1 MVDILAGIRVVEVGQ
16 VLAAPYAGAIFAD
29 LGAEVVKVERHD
41 GGDDARNMGPAF
53 RHGDAL
59 TFHVYNRGKKSVAL
73 DLTSTDGKAAFDS
86 LVATA
91 DIMLHNLRPGVPEK
105 LGIDGPTLCARY
117 PRLVYCEIS
126 AFGHTGPLA
135 DRPGFEPLIQAYSGL
150 CAINGGPDDPPM
162 RAGPS
167 VCDQGT
173 GMWTV
178 LGALAML
185 QKRQRTGI
193 GGIVSAS
200 LLETALMWCG
210 QKVDALVNT
219 GSMPPRHRM
228 GHPGLVPYEA
238 FEAADGPF
246 MICAGNDRL
255 FAKLAEVLGRPDW
268 VTDPRYAG
276 NRGRLLNK
284 DALFAE
290 MAPILATGNRAE
302 WIAALDRAGVPATQI
317 HSITEAQAQPQVQ
330 ALGMAVPVP
339 GEDFALTGLPLSFD
353 GERPGFTHGA
363 PRLGDD
369 NAAFGIPR
377 ATAAAAE

>member
-1 MVDILAGIRVVEVGQ
+1 MVDILAGVRVIEVGQ
-16 VLAAPYAGAIFAD
+16 VLAGPYAGAILAD
-29 LGAEVVKVERHD
+29 LGADVIKVERHD
-41 GGDDARNMGPAF
+41 GGDDARHMGPAF
-53 RHGDAL
+53 RHDDAL
-59 TFHVYNRGKKSVAL
+59 TFHIYNRGKKSVAL
-73 DLTSTDGKAAFDS
+73 DLTTAPGKAAFNE

-91 DIMLHNLRPGVPEK
+91 DIMLHNLRPGVPAK

-117 PRLVYCEIS
+117 PRLIYCEIS

-173 GMWTV
+173 GMWVV

-185 QKRQRTGI
+185 QKRQRTGK

-219 GSMPPRHRM
+219 GTMPPRHRM

-255 FAKLAEVLGRPDW
+255 FAKLADVLGRPDW
-268 VTDPRYAG
+268 ITDLRFAG
-276 NRGRLLNK
+276 NRGRLINK
-284 DALFAE
+284 MSLFEE
-290 MAPILATGNRAE
+290 MAPILATRPRAH
-302 WIAALDRAGVPATQI
+302 WIAALDAAGVPATQI
-317 HSITEAQAQPQVQ
+317 HSVEEAQAQPHVR
-330 ALGMAVPVP
+330 ALGMAVSVP
-339 GEDFALTGLPLSFD
+339 GEDFSLTGLPLSFD
-353 GERPGFTHGA
+353 GERPQFAHGA
-363 PRLGDD
+363 PRLGQD
-369 NAAFGIPR
+369 NAALGVAP
-377 ATAAAAE
+377 ATAD

>member
-1 MVDILAGIRVVEVGQ
+1 MVDILAGVRVIEVGQ
-16 VLAAPYAGAIFAD
+16 VLAGPYAGAILAD
-29 LGAEVVKVERHD
+29 LGADVIKVERHD
-41 GGDDARNMGPAF
+41 GGDDARHMGPAF
-53 RHGDAL
+53 RHDDAL
-59 TFHVYNRGKKSVAL
+59 TFHIYNRGKKSVAL
-73 DLTSTDGKAAFDS
+73 DLTTAPGKAAFNE

-91 DIMLHNLRPGVPEK
+91 DIMLHNLRPGVPAK

-117 PRLVYCEIS
+117 PRLIYCEIS

-173 GMWTV
+173 GMWVV

-185 QKRQRTGI
+185 QKRQRTGK

-219 GSMPPRHRM
+219 GTMPPRHRM

-255 FAKLAEVLGRPDW
+255 FAKLADVLGRPDW
-268 VTDPRYAG
+268 ITDLRFAG
-276 NRGRLLNK
+276 NRGRLINK
-284 DALFAE
+284 IALFEE
-290 MAPILATGNRAE
+290 MAPILATRPRAH
-302 WIAALDRAGVPATQI
+302 WIAALDAAGVPATQI
-317 HSITEAQAQPQVQ
+317 HSVEEAQAQPHVR
-330 ALGMAVPVP
+330 ALGMAVSVP
-339 GEDFALTGLPLSFD
+339 GEDFSLTGLPLSFD
-353 GERPGFTHGA
+353 GERPQFAHGA
-363 PRLGDD
+363 PRLGQD
-369 NAAFGIPR
+369 NAALGVAP
-377 ATAAAAE
+377 ATAD

>member
-1 MVDILAGIRVVEVGQ
+1 MVDILAGVRVIEVGQ
-16 VLAAPYAGAIFAD
+16 VLAGPYAGAILAD
-29 LGAEVVKVERHD
+29 LGADVIKVERHD
-41 GGDDARNMGPAF
+41 GGDDARHMGPAF
-53 RHGDAL
+53 RHDDAL
-59 TFHVYNRGKKSVAL
+59 TFHIYNRGKKSVAL
-73 DLTSTDGKAAFDS
+73 DLTTAPSKAAFNE

-91 DIMLHNLRPGVPEK
+91 DIMLHNLRPGVPAK

-117 PRLVYCEIS
+117 PRLIYCEIS

-173 GMWTV
+173 GMWVV

-185 QKRQRTGI
+185 QKRQRTGK

-219 GSMPPRHRM
+219 GTMPPRHRM

-255 FAKLAEVLGRPDW
+255 FAKLADVLGRPDW
-268 VTDPRYAG
+268 ITDLRFAG
-276 NRGRLLNK
+276 NRGRLINK
-284 DALFAE
+284 MSLFEE
-290 MAPILATGNRAE
+290 MAPILATRPRAH
-302 WIAALDRAGVPATQI
+302 WIAALDAAGVPATQI
-317 HSITEAQAQPQVQ
+317 HSVEEAQAQPHVR
-330 ALGMAVPVP
+330 ALGMAVSVP
-339 GEDFALTGLPLSFD
+339 GEDFSLTGLPLSFD
-353 GERPGFTHGA
+353 GERPQFAHGA
-363 PRLGDD
+363 PRLGQD
-369 NAAFGIPR
+369 NAALGVAP
-377 ATAAAAE
+377 ATAD

>member
-1 MVDILAGIRVVEVGQ
+1 MVDILAGIRVIEVGQ
-16 VLAAPYAGAIFAD
+16 VLAGPYAGAILAD
-29 LGAEVVKVERHD
+29 LGADVIKVERHD
-41 GGDDARNMGPAF
+41 GGDDARHMGPAF
-53 RHGDAL
+53 RHDDAL
-59 TFHVYNRGKKSVAL
+59 TFHIYNRGKKSVAL
-73 DLTSTDGKAAFDS
+73 DLNSPSGKTAFDR

-126 AFGHTGPLA
+126 AFGHTGPMA

-185 QKRQRTGI
+185 QKRQRTGV

-219 GSMPPRHRM
+219 GAMPPRHRM

-268 VTDPRYAG
+268 IADPRYAG
-276 NRGRLLNK
+276 NRGRLINK

-290 MAPILATGNRAE
+290 MAPILAARPRAE
-302 WIAALDRAGVPATQI
+302 WIRVLDEAGVPATQI
-317 HSITEAQAQPQVQ
+317 HSIEEAQAQPQVK

-339 GEDFALTGLPLSFD
+339 GEDFSLTGLPLSFD
-353 GERPGFTHGA
+353 GERPGFAHGA
-363 PRLGDD
+363 PRLGQD
-369 NAAFGIPR
+369 NTALGV
-377 ATAAAAE
+377 AAAPAVAAK

>member
-1 MVDILAGIRVVEVGQ
+1 MAAILAGIRVVEVGQ
-16 VLAAPYAGAIFAD
+16 VLAGPYAGAILAD
-29 LGAEVVKVERHD
+29 LGADVVKVERAD
-41 GGDDARNMGPAF
+41 GGDDARHMGPAF
-53 RHGDAL
+53 RHDDAL
-59 TFHVYNRGKKSVAL
+59 TFHIYNRGKKSVAL
-73 DLTSTDGKAAFDS
+73 DLASEDGKAAFDG

-91 DIMLHNLRPGVPEK
+91 DIMLHNLRPGVPAK
-105 LGIDGPTLCARY
+105 LGIDGPTLCERY
-117 PRLVYCEIS
+117 PRLIYCEIS
-126 AFGHTGPLA
+126 AFGHTGPMA

-185 QKRQRTGI
+185 QKRQRTGK

-228 GHPGLVPYEA
+228 GHPGLAPYEA
-238 FEAADGPF
+238 FAAADGPF

-255 FAKLAEVLGRPDW
+255 FGKLAEVLGRPDW
-268 VTDPRYAG
+268 ITDPRFAG
-276 NRGRLLNK
+276 NRGRLVNK
-284 DALFAE
+284 AALFAE
-290 MAPILATGNRAE
+290 MAPILAARPRAQ
-302 WIAALDRAGVPATQI
+302 WIAALDAAGVPATQI

-330 ALGMAVPVP
+330 ALGMAMPVP
-339 GEDFALTGLPLSFD
+339 GEDFTLTGLPVSFD
-353 GERPGFTHGA
+353 GARPGFAHGA
-363 PRLGDD
+363 PRLGQ
-369 NAAFGIPR
+369 
-377 ATAAAAE
+377 

>member
-1 MVDILAGIRVVEVGQ
+1 VVDILAGVRVIEVGQ
-16 VLAAPYAGAIFAD
+16 VLAGPYAGAILAD
-29 LGAEVVKVERHD
+29 LGADVIKVERHD
-41 GGDDARNMGPAF
+41 GGDDARHMGPAF
-53 RHGDAL
+53 RHDDAL
-59 TFHVYNRGKKSVAL
+59 TFHIYNRGKKSVAL
-73 DLTSTDGKAAFDS
+73 DLTTAPSKAAFNE

-91 DIMLHNLRPGVPEK
+91 DIMLHNLRPGVPAK

-117 PRLVYCEIS
+117 PRLIYCEIS

-173 GMWTV
+173 GMWVV

-185 QKRQRTGI
+185 QKRQRTGK

-219 GSMPPRHRM
+219 GTMPPRHRM

-255 FAKLAEVLGRPDW
+255 FAKLADVLGRPDW
-268 VTDPRYAG
+268 ITDLRFAG
-276 NRGRLLNK
+276 NRGRLINK
-284 DALFAE
+284 MSLFEE
-290 MAPILATGNRAE
+290 MAPILATRPRAH
-302 WIAALDRAGVPATQI
+302 WIAALDAAGVPATQI
-317 HSITEAQAQPQVQ
+317 HSVEEAQAQPHVR
-330 ALGMAVPVP
+330 ALGMAVSVP
-339 GEDFALTGLPLSFD
+339 GEDFSLTGLPLSFD
-353 GERPGFTHGA
+353 GERPQFAHGA
-363 PRLGDD
+363 PRLGQD
-369 NAAFGIPR
+369 NAALGVAP
-377 ATAAAAE
+377 ATAD

>member
-1 MVDILAGIRVVEVGQ
+1 MADILAGVRVVEVGQ
-16 VLAAPYAGAIFAD
+16 VLAGPYAGAILAD
-29 LGAEVVKVERHD
+29 LGADVVKVERAD
-41 GGDDARNMGPAF
+41 GGDDARHMGPAF
-53 RHGDAL
+53 RHDDAL
-59 TFHVYNRGKKSVAL
+59 TFHIYNRGKKSAAL
-73 DLTSTDGKAAFDS
+73 DLASEAGRAAFER

-91 DIMLHNLRPGVPEK
+91 DIMLHNLRPGVPAK
-105 LGIDGPTLCARY
+105 LGIDGPTLCARH
-117 PRLVYCEIS
+117 PRLIYCEIS

-178 LGALAML
+178 LGALAMM
-185 QKRQRTGI
+185 QKRQRTGR

-268 VTDPRYAG
+268 IADPRYAG
-276 NRGRLLNK
+276 NRGRLDNK
-284 DALFAE
+284 AALFAE
-290 MAPILATGNRAE
+290 MAPILAARPRRH
-302 WIAALDRAGVPATQI
+302 WIAALDAAGVPATQI
-317 HSITEAQAQPQVQ
+317 HSVTEAQAQPQVR
-330 ALGMAVPVP
+330 ALRMALAVP
-339 GEDFALTGLPLSFD
+339 GEDFSLTGLPLSFD
-353 GERPGFTHGA
+353 GVRPGFAHGA
-363 PRLGDD
+363 PRLGQD
-369 NAAFGIPR
+369 NAALDLPAVGAR
-377 ATAAAAE
+377 GD

>member
-16 VLAAPYAGAIFAD
+16 VLAGPYAGAILAD
-29 LGAEVVKVERHD
+29 LGAEVIKVERHD

-59 TFHVYNRGKKSVAL
+59 TFHIYNRGKKSVAL
-73 DLTSTDGKAAFDS
+73 DLTKTAGKTAFDR
-86 LVATA
+86 LIATA
-91 DIMLHNLRPGVPEK
+91 DIMLHNLRPGVPAK
-105 LGIDGPTLCARY
+105 LGIDGPTLWARH
-117 PRLVYCEIS
+117 PRLIYCEIS

-173 GMWTV
+173 GMWAV

-268 VTDPRYAG
+268 TVDPRFAG
-276 NRGRLLNK
+276 NRGRLVNK
-284 DALFAE
+284 EALFAE
-290 MAPILATGNRAE
+290 MAPILATRPRAA
-302 WIAALDRAGVPATQI
+302 WIKALDDAGVPATQI
-317 HSITEAQAQPQVQ
+317 HSVTEAQAQPHVQ

-339 GEDFALTGLPLSFD
+339 GEDFSLTGLPLSFD
-353 GERPGFTHGA
+353 GERPGFAHGA
-363 PRLGDD
+363 PRLGQD
-369 NAAFGIPR
+369 NAALDIPPLP
-377 ATAAAAE
+377 AAAD